1 MDDMAGKIDEKYNTN
16 KAEINQ
22 LVLYQSYF
30 QRLWLDPAGQ
40 LKLEGPAIKPQ
51 SLGQGVGQLTYCQL
65 DNRAQN
71 G

>member
-40 LKLEGPAIKPQ
+40 LENLKAL
-51 SLGQGVGQLTYCQL
+51 L
-65 DNRAQN
+65 
-71 G
+71 